1 MLSHREELRMDAKM
15 CLYANICQ
23 LSLDP
28 KGCTV
33 YPVGLKSTQCLWKW
47 CHQRADFDFQS
58 RWLVASSGDVVA
70 IGQASVITDSLTT
83 SSSVL
88 VQNP

>member
-1 MLSHREELRMDAKM
+1 M
-15 CLYANICQ
+15 
-23 LSLDP
+23 
-28 KGCTV
+28 
-33 YPVGLKSTQCLWKW
+33 
-47 CHQRADFDFQS
+47 
-58 RWLVASSGDVVA
+58 ASSGDVVA